1 MKKYRLFLYRPLAA
15 NYLVDTN
22 DYDNEFLGEL
32 KADNVKVAIKLQDF
46 SSLNFTL
53 PDNILGEFNTRVDE
67 VLDNY
72 IVELW
77 YGNLNGVV
85 DVDYFRY
92 RFIIVKSPLAY
103 QNGVRVYSY
112 EAQSLEFLLEQ
123 KRLNSWP
130 GVQVKDFYRS
140 IKYNKLSGSSA
151 RFTESPAAGVTL
163 SPYTLSTSTYVQ
175 SNNVARTRYITVPTT
190 TGTVAGKEPTV
201 FDIFIYQKRF
211 SNEDGLVKESSLI
224 EFDGTVNDE
233 GFKPGFY
240 VPVLNEDDKVTA
252 LQISLPNDLSYFT
265 QENKDFEILL
275 YDNPTYRHF
284 AVGINTDQE
293 VSASDMY
300 LDLAQDEP
308 VKFTIDLRA
317 KIGEPFLV
325 NSFQD
330 RNFNKL
336 IKGQKIEGN
345 NIPANSVITR
355 VVINSQKS
363 NESFI
368 QISNNISGSGSNV
381 ITIRNI
387 NISSINIAEY
397 GDYAFS
403 AQMIYSKN
411 GLKLRHVLNGTTD
424 ELEDPEEPGEQ
435 EITPDGILYD
445 TGFTIGEIHESI
457 ESKYRSNIDLNNSTK
472 YQAIKDIAESF
483 DCIAV
488 FNSIDNT
495 VSFYPDKNE
504 EIFDNNGLIITDK
517 NYLTNIS
524 NDINALKIVTKA
536 YAAGKNNLGIELISP
551 NGSNAWEDY
560 SYFLDS
566 YYVEF
571 DIQNILDISLNTITG
586 IEFDNF
592 PEGDLS
598 RWMPQDEARA
608 IAKWQ
613 YARDSFHEL
622 MLGNVT
628 ATGDISYLM
637 RYYNLYNI
645 RSRGIDLL
653 VKLESKYYERKA
665 TEYNLKYL
673 YDFYVKD
680 NENKTDAASRKKNL
694 VYNFK
699 NTTTFPVT
707 TVLPSGDFVFNSSNF
722 TTVTKITIANVD
734 NKSPGEN
741 ARTFLA
747 SININNNPLLILSI
761 NSTDTNFVYY
771 SVKGV
776 DSVNTNSTQVVLDV
790 EYSTQPGSDPLPT
803 TYENLT
809 NITFRFRT
817 WEEIYLIKYNEAK
830 SASES
835 AIKSLNRLSYILY
848 NYRLDGT
855 KIIPSDLDYAE
866 LSAVQEN
873 SIATKMGEVQ
883 NYLRK
888 SNWGI
893 DEEKIK
899 FFQREAVMSDSKLD
913 NELDLI
919 NATREFL
926 VENCRPIVTLSINIA
941 DFLASEQAIL
951 DWNRAKIGDIINIYY
966 PEFNIDTTAQIRELN
981 IDFQGNALSFT
992 ISTYRYY
999 GRQPLYFLSKQIR
1012 NLYDNEK
1019 NKTLYEYDQNKDNSN
1034 TTKNYKNTFG
1044 RSDGNGGN
1052 GIIVNKTDLYFG
1064 VESEEGVES
1073 DTSSEIVYSTTVSG
1087 EGGIVS
1093 NVPDTDPILETVIF
1107 INTKNIKITDGAL
1120 LAINQKED
1128 FISQIEISGDNGIVI
1143 KKITGEDDDLV
1154 VTKQMYIDTDGN
1166 AVFAGA
1172 LSAATGSFTGSITA
1186 NSGSIGGWTINSD
1199 GIFTGTFDESAYTT
1213 SGITI
1218 SNNGSIHSPNFY
1230 LDSTG
1235 ITTKAGNIG
1244 GFTIGATSL
1253 TAGAT
1258 TTSVGVTTD
1267 AVAFYAGDATPGSA
1281 PFRVTREG
1289 VLNAT
1294 GATIS
1299 GAITATSGTFTGT
1312 VNANAGNF
1320 TNTITVGSNAEDK
1333 ISIVGGSTAQGT
1345 KIHSGVGEYNNI
1357 NTGFYLDADGR
1368 FSLGDQLRWDGT
1380 TLTILGD
1387 IEADTGTIGGFSVG
1401 ADFIRA
1407 GADDTKLLLKYN
1419 ATNPYISIGQS
1430 ATENA
1435 YNYNGIFL
1443 GLDSTIPR
1451 LSLKSN
1457 TNSLLWD
1464 GTNLTINGG
1473 GTFSGALAAATGS
1486 FGSVT
1491 IDAAGKITIGNT
1503 IIDNNGITAK
1513 NGTGE
1518 FADTNFSVD
1527 PSTGAITSILG
1538 FIGGWTIGNT
1548 TLSAGTTAGNYLGMS
1563 PGAGTASDISFW
1575 AGATDNTAANIS
1587 AAPFRVTKTGVL
1599 NATGAIIEGTITAT
1613 DGRIGSTTDGWDI
1626 NTNVLESKNDYIKL
1640 DAANNKILV
1649 GNITLQGAVAEGDS
1663 YIGLGKTGYTLSGTA
1678 GIYAGLDNGV
1688 AKLSIGNT
1696 TNSLTWDGVDLSVTG
1711 QITATSG
1718 AIAGFTIEDTILTA
1732 GSLSA
1737 GASGSNVGLTPD
1749 SGASDI
1755 SIWAGASIATG
1766 TVPTDAEIAAAPFTV
1781 SKTGALKAT
1790 DGLIGGWTIQPTRLS
1805 SAEINLVANIQNSYI
1820 SIGQTVEGYS
1830 EDGIFIGSINADE
1843 ETKIPAF
1850 SLEITNIV
1858 DSQQFE
1864 GTYTQGDTLIDNWT
1878 SSSGVYVNYETAPDT
1893 SLVIDDYD
1901 IRTDGGL
1908 SWAFNNTSGN
1918 YFLMKGLTGSTS
1930 INQTLEFD
1938 LTTAGIGDSYTVS
1951 FRYNIARLGGAS
1963 SSVELR
1969 VGTNLNS
1976 SIRTLRSTGG
1986 NWRSESVTIPA
1997 GSSKIIFT
2005 FIKTT
2010 SGDVLGLIGL
2020 DEVVIKKISGLS
2032 YNTDAGINI
2041 TGGKIA
2047 RFNVS
2052 GSSISLGTNTFNSTS
2067 TGIYLDA
2074 SGNFSLK
2081 DAFTYNGTDLKL
2093 KNPIINGTDII
2104 FEGAVD
2110 NSITTTLRVVEP
2122 TSTSKV
2128 ITLPNLTGT
2137 VALINAVQTY
2147 TSEPIFSSGA
2157 VFGSAANEANSIEIT
2172 STGNIIFEGSTAD
2185 GNEIILTAANAT
2197 TSDKTITLPDLSG
2210 TIALNDAVQTFS
2222 AIKTFSAEPVLTAGA
2237 IFGSAADAANS
2248 IEITSSG
2255 SIIFEGATANS
2266 FETILNAEDSTADR
2280 TIKLPNAGGS
2290 IAVISQNNTANLQF
2304 KTGRYDAS
2312 IATDARVT
2320 ITFTTAFPV
2329 GLTYGVIAT
2338 GHRADGASLAGT
2350 NYVYGV
2356 DTISNTGFSFAND
2369 QSTLTEGFSWI
2380 AFAY

>member
-22 DYDNEFLGEL
+22 NYDNEFLGEL
-32 KADNVKVAIKLQDF
+32 KADNVNVAIKLQDF

-53 PDNILGEFNTRVDE
+53 PDNILGEFNTRLDD

-77 YGNLNGVV
+77 YGNLDGVV

-103 QNGVRVYSY
+103 QNGIRVYSY
-112 EAQSLEFLLEQ
+112 EAHSLEFLVEQ

-151 RFTESPAAGVTL
+151 RFTESPATGVTL

-175 SNNVARTRYITVPTT
+175 PNNVARTRYITVPTT

-265 QENKDFEILL
+265 QANKDFEILL

-293 VSASDMY
+293 VAASDMY

-308 VKFTIDLRA
+308 VTFTIDLAA

-325 NSFQD
+325 NSLKD
-330 RNFNKL
+330 PNFNKL
-336 IKGQKIEGN
+336 IKGQKIEGD
-345 NIPANSVITR
+345 NIPADSVITR
-355 VVINSQKS
+355 VVINSQES
-363 NESFI
+363 HRSFI
-368 QISNNISGSGSNV
+368 EISNNISGSGSDIIV
-381 ITIRNI
+381 IRNI

-397 GDYAFS
+397 GNYAFS
-403 AQMIYSKN
+403 AQMVYSKN

-424 ELEDPEEPGEQ
+424 EPEDPEEPGEQ

-571 DIQNILDISLNTITG
+571 DNTLDISLNSTTG
-586 IEFDNF
+586 IEFDDF

-613 YARDSFHEL
+613 YARDYFHEV
-622 MLGNVT
+622 MLGNIEP
-628 ATGDISYLM
+628 TGDLSYLI
-637 RYYNLYNI
+637 RYYDLYNI

-680 NENKTDAASRKKNL
+680 NENKTGAASRKKNL

-699 NTTTFPVT
+699 NDITFPVT

-761 NSTDTNFVYY
+761 NSNDTNFVYY

-803 TYENLT
+803 TYTNLT

-855 KIIPSDLDYAE
+855 KIILSDLDYEE
-866 LSAVQEN
+866 LSAVQAN
-873 SIATKMGEVQ
+873 SIATKTGEVQ

-888 SNWGI
+888 INWDI

-1019 NKTLYEYDQNKDNSN
+1019 NKTLYEYDENKESSNVTRIYKEVFGKPNGTSGQNTGGDGLDVN
-1034 TTKNYKNTFG
+1034 TT
-1044 RSDGNGGN
+1044 
-1052 GIIVNKTDLYFG
+1052 DLNFG

-1073 DTSSEIVYSTTVSG
+1073 DTSSEIVYSTTISG

-1093 NVPDTDPILETVIF
+1093 NVPTTDPILETVTF
-1107 INTKNIKITDGAL
+1107 TNTKNIKITDGAL
-1120 LAINQKED
+1120 LAVNQNED
-1128 FISQIEISGDNGIVI
+1128 FISEIEISGDNGIVI

-1172 LSAATGSFTGSITA
+1172 V
-1186 NSGSIGGWTINSD
+1186 SIGTGNSIFKAD
-1199 GIFTGTFDESAYTT
+1199 SLGIYL
-1213 SGITI
+1213 
-1218 SNNGSIHSPNFY
+1218 GSENF
-1230 LDSTG
+1230 SE
-1235 ITTKAGNIG
+1235 
-1244 GFTIGATSL
+1244 
-1253 TAGAT
+1253 
-1258 TTSVGVTTD
+1258 
-1267 AVAFYAGDATPGSA
+1267 A
-1281 PFRVTREG
+1281 PF
-1289 VLNAT
+1289 
-1294 GATIS
+1294 
-1299 GAITATSGTFTGT
+1299 
-1312 VNANAGNF
+1312 
-1320 TNTITVGSNAEDK
+1320 
-1333 ISIVGGSTAQGT
+1333 
-1345 KIHSGVGEYNNI
+1345 
-1357 NTGFYLDADGR
+1357 
-1368 FSLGDQLRWDGT
+1368 
-1380 TLTILGD
+1380 
-1387 IEADTGTIGGFSVG
+1387 SV
-1401 ADFIRA
+1401 
-1407 GADDTKLLLKYN
+1407 
-1419 ATNPYISIGQS
+1419 S
-1430 ATENA
+1430 
-1435 YNYNGIFL
+1435 
-1443 GLDSTIPR
+1443 
-1451 LSLKSN
+1451 
-1457 TNSLLWD
+1457 
-1464 GTNLTINGG
+1464 
-1473 GTFSGALAAATGS
+1473 
-1486 FGSVT
+1486 
-1491 IDAAGKITIGNT
+1491 
-1503 IIDNNGITAK
+1503 
-1513 NGTGE
+1513 
-1518 FADTNFSVD
+1518 
-1527 PSTGAITSILG
+1527 
-1538 FIGGWTIGNT
+1538 
-1548 TLSAGTTAGNYLGMS
+1548 
-1563 PGAGTASDISFW
+1563 
-1575 AGATDNTAANIS
+1575 
-1587 AAPFRVTKTGVL
+1587 
-1599 NATGAIIEGTITAT
+1599 T
-1613 DGRIGSTTDGWDI
+1613 DGS
-1626 NTNVLESKNDYIKL
+1626 
-1640 DAANNKILV
+1640 
-1649 GNITLQGAVAEGDS
+1649 
-1663 YIGLGKTGYTLSGTA
+1663 
-1678 GIYAGLDNGV
+1678 
-1688 AKLSIGNT
+1688 
-1696 TNSLTWDGVDLSVTG
+1696 
-1711 QITATSG
+1711 
-1718 AIAGFTIEDTILTA
+1718 
-1732 GSLSA
+1732 
-1737 GASGSNVGLTPD
+1737 
-1749 SGASDI
+1749 
-1755 SIWAGASIATG
+1755 
-1766 TVPTDAEIAAAPFTV
+1766 
-1781 SKTGALKAT
+1781 LKAT

-1850 SLEITNIV
+1850 SLEITDIV

-1908 SWAFNNTSGN
+1908 SWAFNNAFGN

-1951 FRYNIARLGGAS
+1951 FRYNIARLGGVS

-2010 SGDVLGLIGL
+2010 SGGVLGLIGL
-2020 DEVVIKKISGLS
+2020 DEVVIKKVSGLS
-2032 YNTDAGINI
+2032 YNTDTGINI

-2081 DAFTYNGTDLKL
+2081 DAFTYNGTNLKL

-2137 VALINAVQTY
+2137 VALTNAFQTY

-2157 VFGSAANEANSIEIT
+2157 VFGS
-2172 STGNIIFEGSTAD
+2172 
-2185 GNEIILTAANAT
+2185 
-2197 TSDKTITLPDLSG
+2197 
-2210 TIALNDAVQTFS
+2210 V
-2222 AIKTFSAEPVLTAGA
+2222 
-2237 IFGSAADAANS
+2237 ADAANS

-2255 SIIFEGATANS
+2255 NIIFEGSSADAN
-2266 FETILNAEDSTADR
+2266 EITLNAENATADR

-2290 IAVISQNNTANLQF
+2290 IAVISENNTANLQF